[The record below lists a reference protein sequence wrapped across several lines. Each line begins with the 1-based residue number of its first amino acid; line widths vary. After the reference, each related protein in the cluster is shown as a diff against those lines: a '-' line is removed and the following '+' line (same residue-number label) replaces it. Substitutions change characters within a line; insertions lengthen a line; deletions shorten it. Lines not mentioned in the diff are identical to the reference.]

1 MQTSA
6 ATAYRV
12 RTRTRRAPRAAPRA
26 TCGARDPLGRYIGT
40 DGRPRELVAID
51 GQAGSVL
58 VIDRD
63 AITLADRRL
72 VAHIAADEPASNAS
86 LICRLYLADETGRR
100 CRPVVPDDLERIAGE
115 EHDPDGALPQ
125 EPPARDPTDL
135 LGRVYRVA
143 PCALRGERPE
153 MRWVRRQGGSTEVL
167 SLREVVGS
175 IQSYEPARAL
185 TLEAIGAFASDRAV
199 AVGKLRAELVRL
211 EASPIVL
218 NRGLREAVLR
228 ALRAEGVSMSEIARR
243 CGRVKRDSRGNE
255 SGEASWLGRRIG
267 LLPETG
273 AGRPTPWVHSDV
285 LGLIARRGLGLSPHE
300 VEL

>member
-1 MQTSA
+1 
-6 ATAYRV
+6 
-12 RTRTRRAPRAAPRA
+12 
-26 TCGARDPLGRYIGT
+26 
-40 DGRPRELVAID
+40 
-51 GQAGSVL
+51 

-72 VAHIAADEPASNAS
+72 VAHIGPDEPASNIS
-86 LICRLYLADETGRR
+86 LICSLYLADGAGRR
-100 CRPVVPDDLERIAGE
+100 CRPVVEADLESLPAE
-115 EHDPDGALPQ
+115 EHGTNGAPPR
-125 EPPARDPTDL
+125 EPPACDPSDARGRAYRIEICPAAGGSSDL
-135 LGRVYRVA
+135 
-143 PCALRGERPE
+143 
-153 MRWVRRQGGSTEVL
+153 RWVRLQGPDSEVV

-185 TLEAIGAFASDRAV
+185 TLAAIGARASDPAV
-199 AVGKLRAELVRL
+199 SVGKLRAELARL

-228 ALRAEGVSMSEIARR
+228 ARRGEGLSMSEIARR

-255 SGEASWLGRRIG
+255 SGEASWLGRRVG

-273 AGRPTPWVHSDV
+273 AVEPTPWVHSDV
-285 LGLIARRGLGLSPHE
+285 LGLIARRGLGLSPRE

>member
-1 MQTSA
+1 
-6 ATAYRV
+6 
-12 RTRTRRAPRAAPRA
+12 
-26 TCGARDPLGRYIGT
+26 
-40 DGRPRELVAID
+40 
-51 GQAGSVL
+51 VL

-72 VAHIAADEPASNAS
+72 VAHIAPDEPASNVS
-86 LICRLYLADETGRR
+86 LICRLYLADGAGRR
-100 CRPVVPDDLERIAGE
+100 CRPVLREDLERLPGE
-115 EHDPDGALPQ
+115 ESWPDRALPQ
-125 EPPARDPTDL
+125 EAPAADLTDAG
-135 LGRVYRVA
+135 GRLYRIEPVPVA
-143 PCALRGERPE
+143 TGGFDL
-153 MRWVRRQGGSTEVL
+153 RWVRLQGPGTEVV

-175 IQSYEPARAL
+175 IQSYQPARAL
-185 TLEAIGAFASDRAV
+185 TLAAIGARASDPAV
-199 AVGKLRAELVRL
+199 SVGKLRAELARL

-228 ALRAEGVSMSEIARR
+228 ALRAQDLSMSEIARR

-273 AGRPTPWVHSDV
+273 ADLPTPWVHSDV
-285 LGLIARRGLGLSPHE
+285 LGLIARRGLGASPHE